1 MISWRDRLQQIGG
14 RNALSRW
21 SWIVTIPLS
30 MVVSSTYA
38 ATPTLAEILTWQSI
52 VLTVHVLLGLAMW
65 VAWKTILPNT
75 DRRSRPVTALAF
87 FGLLGLT
94 RALLMQLA
102 QETVGI
108 SGGVFSERLAV
119 NIVGSIVALSAIA
132 IIVDDY
138 RTDEAIVQ
146 RLDRARATLTQI
158 RDTEEAALRAAD
170 IEVLAGVQDQ
180 VTRELTASGA
190 TPERIRAVANEIVR
204 PISHQL
210 VEESDTATPAY
221 TSDAEPNVRLTFSQA
236 FGRMRAPAPL
246 AVVIVVQGT
255 ILGAVMTRYGPPVA
269 LGNLLLGGGLVFM
282 GCLLIQR
289 FLPLPSSPIGRL
301 ALLTIALAAVGATAT
316 ELTSVVITSL
326 SAAFPAALIG
336 VSAGVA
342 GAGLALSLWAAVNAG
357 RQLRQQDMAQAVAQ
371 EATEIDRMRTLIEQR
386 RLQAARFLH
395 GTIQGE
401 LVAAAL
407 RHDDPREVR
416 QLISRRFDEY
426 GSIPVRGANQQ
437 VQDVVDAWATV
448 LQITVSFNSDC
459 WAQLDGRPER
469 IELLVDAL
477 SEGLTNAVRHASG
490 LAVDVRIECA
500 TDVVTLR
507 IVSEGVPAGFGPP
520 GIGLT
525 QLRAR
530 GARISLDARDDRT
543 EFVATV

>member
-1 MISWRDRLQQIGG
+1 MTFWRDRLQQIGG

-21 SWIVTIPLS
+21 SWIITIPLS

-75 DRRSRPVTALAF
+75 DRRSRPATALAF

-119 NIVGSIVALSAIA
+119 NIVGAIVALSAIA

-204 PISHQL
+204 PISHKL
-210 VEESDTATPAY
+210 IEESDTSTPAY
-221 TSDAEPNVRLTFSQA
+221 TGDSEPNIRLTFSQA
-236 FGRMRAPAPL
+236 FGRMRAPSPL

-255 ILGAVMTRYGPPVA
+255 ILGAVMARYGAPVA
-269 LGNLLLGGGLVFM
+269 LGNLLLGGGLLFI

-289 FLPLPSSPIGRL
+289 LLPLPSTPIGRL
-301 ALLTIALAAVGATAT
+301 ALLTIALATVGAVAT
-316 ELTSVVITSL
+316 ELTSVVITPFNFT
-326 SAAFPAALIG
+326 FPAGLIG
-336 VSAGVA
+336 VTGGVASAGV
-342 GAGLALSLWAAVNAG
+342 ALSLWAAVNAG

-371 EATEIDRMRTLIEQR
+371 EAAEIDRMRDLIEQR

-407 RHDDPREVR
+407 RNDDPEHVSEI
-416 QLISRRFDEY
+416 ISRRFDEY
-426 GSIPVRGANQQ
+426 GATPMRSADQQ
-437 VQDVVDAWATV
+437 VVDVINAWSAI
-448 LQITVSFNSDC
+448 LDVSTAIDEGC
-459 WAQLDGRPER
+459 WAQLSNSPER
-469 IELLVDAL
+469 TSILVDAL
-477 SEGLTNAVRHASG
+477 SEALTNVVRHA
-490 LAVDVRIECA
+490 ADKRVDIQITAHQQQITLTVQSRG
-500 TDVVTLR
+500 VTSSS
-507 IVSEGVPAGFGPP
+507 VKP
-520 GIGLT
+520 GIGLA
-525 QLRAR
+525 QLRER
-530 GARISLDARDDRT
+530 GADVQLHNAGNDVRLIVNL
-543 EFVATV
+543 